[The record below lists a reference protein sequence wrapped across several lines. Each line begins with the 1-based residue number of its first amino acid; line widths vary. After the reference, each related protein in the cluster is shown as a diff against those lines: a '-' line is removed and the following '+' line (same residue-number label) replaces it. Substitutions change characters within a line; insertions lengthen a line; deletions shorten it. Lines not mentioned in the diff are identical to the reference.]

1 MPQKV
6 FPHPTVRAPS
16 ASNSPSALSA
26 QALRARALRA
36 RAGKLLRNLGDE
48 GIGIRGGGVDW
59 FTGRVVGE
67 MGDGEEMAKSGEEK
81 EGK

>member
-1 MPQKV
+1 M
-6 FPHPTVRAPS
+6 
-16 ASNSPSALSA
+16 
-26 QALRARALRA
+26 
-36 RAGKLLRNLGDE
+36 LRNLGDE